1 MEMKEKIEIHLE
13 IAKFKVLYFAGVL
26 SAGSFLVIN
35 YQKFVD
41 FFGSSSSIYFKVGV
55 VGVVSVL
62 FFYGLAGITKNIRI
76 LTNIYEEIGNE

>member
-1 MEMKEKIEIHLE
+1 MDMKEKIKIRLE

-26 SAGSFLVIN
+26 RAGSFLVVN
-35 YQKFVD
+35 YRKFVD
-41 FFGSSSSIYFKVGV
+41 FFGSSVYFKVGI

-76 LTNIYEEIGNE
+76 LTSIYEEIGNE